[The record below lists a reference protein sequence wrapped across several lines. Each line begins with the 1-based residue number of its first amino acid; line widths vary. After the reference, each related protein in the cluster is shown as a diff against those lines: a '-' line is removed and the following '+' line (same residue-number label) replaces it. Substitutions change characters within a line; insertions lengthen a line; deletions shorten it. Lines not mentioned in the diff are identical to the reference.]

1 MFKNNETYMVLGIA
15 PQSIFPKLLIQR
27 IVFQWFWVMLMC
39 RYPFKV
45 PQNRFIKELVPNML
59 DGMYLLERYDDNE
72 FKNQVDKK
80 EHTDRIQKRDLSTY
94 RKNRDEDIEILKSG
108 TP

>member
-1 MFKNNETYMVLGIA
+1 
-15 PQSIFPKLLIQR
+15 
-27 IVFQWFWVMLMC
+27 
-39 RYPFKV
+39 
-45 PQNRFIKELVPNML
+45 ML